1 MEEINERNWNL
12 LLEAINNSSVV
23 PILGNEI
30 FHINSNGKN
39 VLYEEY
45 IIQEL
50 AKKFDVPYEAD
61 IGNSSISIGYSSIND
76 KIEDLNFQ
84 SLRFR
89 KTGDITDIYYEIN
102 SIFRNI
108 QFSELSLLKKILSID
123 KFPLIL
129 TTSYNPVIEDIL
141 FENSENSKVY
151 SYNRS
156 MKSDIPNNISVES
169 PTLYYLF
176 GRLSKMKNSFMVTED
191 DLLDYLHCW
200 HNDDTRPKNL
210 VKYLENK
217 YLLIIGCDYPNWLFR
232 FLWYSIR
239 SFSLSSTN
247 YETQGLVANNALK
260 RDHELSKFLSRVQT
274 HVYEDSTLFID
285 KLLERWNAFKKEN
298 TDVDKNNSLDEDAK
312 SDYCENIKIDINKS
326 IDIFISYAHED
337 YAIASKLEELLVENG
352 ANVWLD
358 KRALSPSEDYRA
370 EIKTIIQKAK
380 RFMPVLSNKT
390 TIEESRF
397 FRREWTWALSEL
409 ECRLSIPYISPVVID
424 SVDINDPLIP
434 EQFRNVHI
442 IDYNNENLE
451 LDIKKLIRSIRK

>member
-12 LLEAINNSSVV
+12 LLEAINSGSVV

-30 FHINSNGKN
+30 FQINTNGKKE
-39 VLYEEY
+39 LLEEY
-45 IIQEL
+45 IIHEL
-50 AKKFDVPYEAD
+50 AKKYDMPYEA
-61 IGNSSISIGYSSIND
+61 GMGYSSIND

-84 SLRFR
+84 SLRYR
-89 KTGDITDIYYEIN
+89 RTGDITDIYYEIS

-108 QFSELSLLKKILSID
+108 QFSELTLLRKILSIG

-129 TTSYNPVIEDIL
+129 TTSFNPIIEDIL
-141 FENSENSKVY
+141 LEISENTKAY

-156 MKSDIPNNISVES
+156 MKSDIPNNINTEA

-217 YLLIIGCDYPNWLFR
+217 YLLVIGCDYPNWLFR
-232 FLWYSIR
+232 FLWYSIK
-239 SFSLSSTN
+239 SFSLSAAN
-247 YETQGLVANNALK
+247 YETQGLVANNTLK
-260 RDHELSKFLSRVQT
+260 KDYELMKFLSRVQT
-274 HVYEDSTLFID
+274 HVYEDSSLFID
-285 KLLERWNAFKKEN
+285 KLLERWSMYKDERTDEYEN
-298 TDVDKNNSLDEDAK
+298 SNDDETPDSGKMIKTDTSKA
-312 SDYCENIKIDINKS
+312 

-337 YAIASKLEELLVENG
+337 YEAAAQLEKLLIENG

-370 EIKTIIQKAK
+370 EIKAMIQKAK
-380 RFMPVLSNKT
+380 RFMPLISSNT
-390 TIEESRF
+390 TKEESRF
-397 FRREWTWALSEL
+397 FRREWTWALTEL
-409 ECRLSIPYISPVVID
+409 ECRLSIPYIAPVAID
-424 SVDINDPLIP
+424 SVDVNDILIP

-442 IDYNNENLE
+442 IDYNNSNLQQE
-451 LDIKKLIRSIRK
+451 IIKLIRTIRK

>member
-12 LLEAINNSSVV
+12 LLEAINNGSVV

-30 FHINSNGKN
+30 FQIDSNGKKE
-39 VLYEEY
+39 LLEEF

-50 AKKFDVPYEAD
+50 AKKYDVPYEA
-61 IGNSSISIGYSSIND
+61 GMGYSSIND

-89 KTGDITDIYYEIN
+89 RTGDITDIYYEIN

-108 QFSELSLLKKILSID
+108 KFPELVLLKKILSIG

-129 TTSYNPVIEDIL
+129 TTSFNPIIEDIL
-141 FENSENSKVY
+141 PGMSENTKVY

-156 MKSDIPNNISVES
+156 MKSDIPNNISAES
-169 PTLYYLF
+169 PALYYLF

-217 YLLIIGCDYPNWLFR
+217 YLLVIGCDYPNWLFR

-239 SFSLSSTN
+239 SFSLSATN
-247 YETQGLVANNALK
+247 YETQGLVTNNTLRK
-260 RDHELSKFLSRVQT
+260 DDELIKFLSRVQT
-274 HVYEDSTLFID
+274 HVYEDSALFID
-285 KLLERWNAFKKEN
+285 KLLERWDVYKNEIKHEDEN
-298 TDVDKNNSLDEDAK
+298 KNDEEKTDSDNS
-312 SDYCENIKIDINKS
+312 IKINTNNA

-337 YAIASKLEELLVENG
+337 YATASKLEQLLTDNG

-358 KRALSPSEDYRA
+358 KRALAPSEDYRS
-370 EIKTIIQKAK
+370 EIKTMIQKAK
-380 RFMPVLSNKT
+380 RFMPVLSGN
-390 TIEESRF
+390 TIKEESRF
-397 FRREWTWALSEL
+397 FRREWTWALTEL

-424 SVDINDPLIP
+424 SIDVSDTLIP
-434 EQFRNVHI
+434 EQFRNVNI
-442 IDYNNENLE
+442 IDYNNVDIEQ
-451 LDIKKLIRSIRK
+451 DIKKLIRSIRK

>member
-1 MEEINERNWNL
+1 MEDINERNWNL
-12 LLEAINNSSVV
+12 LLEAINNGSVV

-30 FHINSNGKN
+30 FQIDSNGKKE
-39 VLYEEY
+39 LLEEF
-45 IIQEL
+45 IIKEL
-50 AKKFDVPYEAD
+50 AKKYDVPYEA
-61 IGNSSISIGYSSIND
+61 GMGYSLIND

-102 SIFRNI
+102 SIFRDI
-108 QFSELSLLKKILSID
+108 RFSELILLKKILSID

-129 TTSYNPVIEDIL
+129 TTSFNPVIEDIL
-141 FENSENSKVY
+141 PDIYQNTKVY

-156 MKSDIPNNISVES
+156 MKSDIPNNISAES
-169 PTLYYLF
+169 PALYYLF

-217 YLLIIGCDYPNWLFR
+217 YLLVIGCDYPNWLFR

-239 SFSLSSTN
+239 SFSLSGTN
-247 YETQGLVANNALK
+247 YETQGLVANNTLK
-260 RDHELSKFLSRVQT
+260 KDHELIKFLSRVQT
-274 HVYEDSTLFID
+274 HVYEDSALFID
-285 KLLERWNAFKKEN
+285 KLLERWNTYKNELTDEHEEEKITKE
-298 TDVDKNNSLDEDAK
+298 EK
-312 SDYCENIKIDINKS
+312 SDIDESIKINTNKV

-337 YAIASKLEELLVENG
+337 YAIASELEKLLTENG
-352 ANVWLD
+352 ASVWLD
-358 KRALSPSEDYRA
+358 KRALSPSEDYRS
-370 EIKTIIQKAK
+370 EIKTMIQKAK
-380 RFMPVLSNKT
+380 RFMPVLSNNT

-397 FRREWTWALSEL
+397 FRREWTWALNEL
-409 ECRLSIPYISPVVID
+409 ECRLSIPYIAPIIID
-424 SVDINDPLIP
+424 SVDINDTLIP

-442 IDYNNENLE
+442 INYNDENLE
-451 LDIKKLIRSIRK
+451 QDIKKLVRSIRKN

>member
-1 MEEINERNWNL
+1 MEEINERNWSL
-12 LLEAINNSSVV
+12 LLEAINNGSVV

-30 FHINSNGKN
+30 FQINTDDNKE
-39 VLYEEY
+39 LLEEF
-45 IIQEL
+45 IIKEL
-50 AKKFDVPYEAD
+50 AKKFDVPYEA
-61 IGNSSISIGYSSIND
+61 GMGYSSIND

-89 KTGDITDIYYEIN
+89 RTGDITDIYYEIN

-108 QFSELSLLKKILSID
+108 QFSELILLKKILSIG

-129 TTSYNPVIEDIL
+129 TTSFNPIIEDIL
-141 FENSENSKVY
+141 LETSENTKVY

-156 MKSDIPNNISVES
+156 MKSDIPNNISAES
-169 PTLYYLF
+169 PALYYLF

-239 SFSLSSTN
+239 SFSLSATN
-247 YETQGLVANNALK
+247 YETQGLVANNTLK
-260 RDHELSKFLSRVQT
+260 KDYELIKFLSRVQT
-274 HVYEDSTLFID
+274 HVYEDSALFID
-285 KLLERWNAFKKEN
+285 KLLERWNAYKVEFKIEEKDEN
-298 TDVDKNNSLDEDAK
+298 NDNDEESK
-312 SDYCENIKIDINKS
+312 PESVESVKIDTNKTV
-326 IDIFISYAHED
+326 DIFISYAHED
-337 YAIASKLEELLVENG
+337 YAAASQLEKLLTENG
-352 ANVWLD
+352 ASVWLD

-370 EIKTIIQKAK
+370 EIKAMIQKSK
-380 RFMPVLSNKT
+380 RFMPVLSSN
-390 TIEESRF
+390 TIKEESRF

-409 ECRLSIPYISPVVID
+409 ECRLSIPYIAPVVVD
-424 SVDINDPLIP
+424 SIDINDILIP
-434 EQFRNVHI
+434 EQFRSVNI
-442 IDYNNENLE
+442 IDYNNVD
-451 LDIKKLIRSIRK
+451 LDQDVKKLIRSIRK

>member
-12 LLEAINNSSVV
+12 LLEAINNGSVV
-23 PILGNEI
+23 PILGNELFQI
-30 FHINSNGKN
+30 ETNGKKE
-39 VLYEEY
+39 LLEEF
-45 IIQEL
+45 IIREL
-50 AKKFDVPYEAD
+50 AQKYEVPYEA
-61 IGNSSISIGYSSIND
+61 GMGYASIND

-89 KTGDITDIYYEIN
+89 RTGDITDIYYEIN
-102 SIFRNI
+102 SIFRNT
-108 QFSELSLLKKILSID
+108 QFSELVLLKKVLSIG

-129 TTSYNPVIEDIL
+129 TTSFNPIIEDML
-141 FENSENSKVY
+141 LETNENTKVY

-156 MKSDIPNNISVES
+156 MKSDIPHNISAES

-232 FLWYSIR
+232 FLWYSIK
-239 SFSLSSTN
+239 SFSLSGTN
-247 YETQGLVANNALK
+247 YETQGLVANNNLRK
-260 RDHELSKFLSRVQT
+260 DDDLIKFLSRVQT
-274 HVYEDSTLFID
+274 HVYEDSALFID
-285 KLLERWNAFKKEN
+285 KLLEQWNAFTHEMRDEN
-298 TDVDKNNSLDEDAK
+298 ENKNEEARSE
-312 SDYCENIKIDINKS
+312 SDENIKPDTNTA

-337 YAIASKLEELLVENG
+337 YAVASKLAGMLVENG

-370 EIKTIIQKAK
+370 EIKTMIQKAK
-380 RFMPVLSNKT
+380 RFMPVLSSNT
-390 TIEESRF
+390 TKEESRF
-397 FRREWTWALSEL
+397 FRREWTWALDES
-409 ECRLSIPYISPVVID
+409 ECRLSIPYIAPVVID
-424 SVDINDPLIP
+424 SIDINDTLIP

-442 IDYNNENLE
+442 IDYNNVDMGQ
-451 LDIKKLIRSIRK
+451 DIIKLIRAIRK

>member
-12 LLEAINNSSVV
+12 LLEAINNGSVV

-30 FHINSNGKN
+30 FQIESNGKKE
-39 VLYEEY
+39 LLEEF

-50 AKKFDVPYEAD
+50 AKKFDVPYET
-61 IGNSSISIGYSSIND
+61 GMGYSSIND

-84 SLRFR
+84 NLRFR
-89 KTGDITDIYYEIN
+89 RTGDITDIYFEIN

-108 QFSELSLLKKILSID
+108 KFSELLLLKKILSIG

-129 TTSYNPVIEDIL
+129 TTSFNPIIEDIL
-141 FENSENSKVY
+141 LETSENTKVY

-156 MKSDIPNNISVES
+156 MKSDIPNNISAES
-169 PTLYYLF
+169 PALYYLF

-239 SFSLSSTN
+239 SFSLSGTN
-247 YETQGLVANNALK
+247 YEAQGLVANNTLK
-260 RDHELSKFLSRVQT
+260 KDYELTKFLSRVQT
-274 HVYEDSTLFID
+274 HVYEDSALFID
-285 KLLERWNAFKKEN
+285 KLSEQWSIYKNEKKDEN
-298 TDVDKNNSLDEDAK
+298 EEKNETENVVGKDNDE
-312 SDYCENIKIDINKS
+312 ENIKINANS
-326 IDIFISYAHED
+326 AVDIFISYAHED
-337 YAIASKLEELLVENG
+337 YETASELEKILVENG
-352 ANVWLD
+352 ASVWLD

-370 EIKTIIQKAK
+370 EIKTMIQKTK
-380 RFMPVLSNKT
+380 RFMPILSRN
-390 TIEESRF
+390 TIKEESRF
-397 FRREWTWALSEL
+397 FRREWTWALDEL
-409 ECRLSIPYISPVVID
+409 ECRLSIPYIAPVVID
-424 SVDINDPLIP
+424 SVDTDNVLIP

-442 IDYNNENLE
+442 IDYRNENIE

>member
-12 LLEAINNSSVV
+12 LLEAINNGSVV
-23 PILGNEI
+23 PILGNEMFQI
-30 FHINSNGKN
+30 SSNGEK
-39 VLYEEY
+39 VILEEY

-50 AKKFDVPYEAD
+50 AKKFDVPYEA
-61 IGNSSISIGYSSIND
+61 GMGYSSIND
-76 KIEDLNFQ
+76 KIEELNFQ
-84 SLRFR
+84 NLRFR
-89 KTGDITDIYYEIN
+89 RTGDITDIYFEIN

-108 QFSELSLLKKILSID
+108 KFSELHLLKKILSIS

-129 TTSYNPVIEDIL
+129 TTSFNPIIEDIL
-141 FENSENSKVY
+141 SEISENTKVY

-156 MKSDIPNNISVES
+156 MKSDIIGNVSAES
-169 PTLYYLF
+169 PALYYLF

-217 YLLIIGCDYPNWLFR
+217 YLLVIGCDYPNWLFR

-239 SFSLSSTN
+239 SFSLSASN

-260 RDHELSKFLSRVQT
+260 KDHELIKFLSRVQT
-274 HVYEDSTLFID
+274 HVYEDSSLFID
-285 KLLERWNAFKKEN
+285 NLIERWKDFIGEN
-298 TDVDKNNSLDEDAK
+298 TDENNDNIEDRK
-312 SDYCENIKIDINKS
+312 SGSVIESIKTDTNKA

-337 YAIASKLEELLVENG
+337 YAAASDLEKQLTENG

-358 KRALSPSEDYRA
+358 KRALFPSEDYRV

-380 RFMPVLSNKT
+380 RFMPILSKNT

-397 FRREWTWALSEL
+397 FRREWTWALNEL
-409 ECRLSIPYISPVVID
+409 ECRLSIPYIAPVIID
-424 SVDINDPLIP
+424 SVDVNDILIP

-442 IDYNNENLE
+442 MDYNNVGLE
-451 LDIKKLIRSIRK
+451 QDIKKLIRSIRK